1 MLRQQDILNYLT
13 QHKKEFQEKYNIE
26 KIGLFGSYA
35 SEEAHEELNNNK
47 FLKFPLVQITD
58 YGRGFLGGF

>member
-13 QHKKEFQEKYNIE
+13 QHKKEFKEKYNIE
-26 KIGLFGSYA
+26 RIGLFGSYTR
-35 SEEAHEELNNNK
+35 EEAHEELNNNK
-47 FLKFPLVQITD
+47 LLQFLLVQITN